1 MEKPAN
7 VIIKV
12 AEVSSRLTPVESTQI
27 SYAIWNCNES
37 YVIAT
42 RMRSIHGRHLRKCVG
57 KALRKNLGETDAV
70 LSRAGTLIS
79 TAAH

>member
-7 VIIKV
+7 VTVKV

-70 LSRAGTLIS
+70 LS
-79 TAAH
+79 